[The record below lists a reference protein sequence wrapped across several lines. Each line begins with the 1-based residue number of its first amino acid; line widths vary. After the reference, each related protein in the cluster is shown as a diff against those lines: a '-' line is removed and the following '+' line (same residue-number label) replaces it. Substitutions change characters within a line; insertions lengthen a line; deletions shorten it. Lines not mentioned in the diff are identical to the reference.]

1 MLLSFEKRFVPHV
14 EDGSKTHT
22 IRAERKRAPKVGE
35 TCHCYT
41 GLRHK
46 SARLLGRWPC
56 VKVERITVTPHE
68 LRIDGEVLSRDERDA
83 FRAPRRLPWPAAV
96 GRDDGLLG
104 ARQAGCRRMA
114 FRRLRDPLA
123 LHGRDRPQRGVTAA
137 NERALRPFARSIDA
151 RE

>member
-1 MLLSFEKRFVPHV
+1 MLLNFEKRFVPHV

-46 SARLLGRWPC
+46 GARLLGRWPC

-83 FRAPRRLPWPAAV
+83 FARRDGFRGPQPWAEMMRYWEHEQPSAGEWRFDGYVIHWRYTGATAHSAA
-96 GRDDGLLG
+96 
-104 ARQAGCRRMA
+104 
-114 FRRLRDPLA
+114 
-123 LHGRDRPQRGVTAA
+123 
-137 NERALRPFARSIDA
+137 
-151 RE
+151 